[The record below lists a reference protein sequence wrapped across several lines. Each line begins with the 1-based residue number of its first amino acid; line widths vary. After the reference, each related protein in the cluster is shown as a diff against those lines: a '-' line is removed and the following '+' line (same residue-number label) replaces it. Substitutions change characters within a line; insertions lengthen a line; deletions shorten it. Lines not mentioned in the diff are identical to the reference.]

1 MVFKFSNGKE
11 FVKTVLPLSYTSVNS
26 EAVAYDI
33 DPSICDTDVLEKTIV
48 PAITALYEQS
58 GSISWNIY
66 GYKDDG
72 ITLVGAWKINAVS
85 IDSALHATTA
95 SVEEATYMKWF
106 GVTLSDYIPDILMKS
121 AFTGGLTAVTKA
133 PVTAKADPDSSVDN
147 VTKLIEEITAKTK
160 ADISKPDKT
169 MDDYVCGELLRE
181 ELMEIIDFFE
191 NEKVYKDAGIE
202 TPKGILFKGVPGTG
216 KTYAA
221 QCLAGSTGSYFMSC
235 TASALQGMYIGS
247 GAENIRAIFK
257 GAKQLREKTGKGVYL
272 FIDEIDSFG
281 NRETRSGGA
290 GGEEDRTLNQLLA
303 EMSGF
308 ADSEGIIVLG
318 ATNYPD
324 RLDDALMRSGRF
336 SRQITIDRPE
346 YEEREAMVRYYLSKI
361 KFPLDDTSSEDIAQ
375 LTKGLT
381 PADIKEIL
389 NEAAILTVRQKLSNI
404 TLNNV
409 NEAVNKVI
417 TKNIRTPDGKLDA
430 RLVAAHES
438 GHVLAEVLYANST
451 PIKVTNYSYGSAG
464 GFTQTGNQLEGIVS
478 KDRHIAEIKMLL
490 GGRAAEYVLYNYIT
504 NGASNDLERAK
515 RLLHQYYA
523 KYHFEEYQVKDL
535 EQTVL
540 DKLNSI
546 FDEVVSDFN
555 ATENNRLLT
564 WLTDELETHRVL
576 YSKDIVAIC
585 APVLLKGDIL

>member
-1 MVFKFSNGKE
+1 MVFKYKNKLE
-11 FVKTVLPLSYTSVNS
+11 WV
-26 EAVAYDI
+26 EAMCPVAYTTAQASAHKVKLDHTVHDSSVLESTIVKDI
-33 DPSICDTDVLEKTIV
+33 DT
-48 PAITALYEQS
+48 LYCQT
-58 GSISWNIY
+58 GSIEWEIMCF
-66 GYKDDG
+66 KDDEV
-72 ITLVGAWKINAVS
+72 TAVGKLS
-85 IDSALHATTA
+85 IDKVRVVAAINPAGADKYESDFIR
-95 SVEEATYMKWF
+95 WF
-106 GVTLSDYIPDILMKS
+106 SHEMSSYVPDILIKS
-121 AFTGGLTAVTKA
+121 ASVGGLAAAVHGT
-133 PVTAKADPDSSVDN
+133 SVKSGSED
-147 VTKLIEEITAKTK
+147 TDDISKLIEKITTETK
-160 ADISKPDKT
+160 ADISKPKET
-169 MDDYVCGELLRE
+169 LADYVCNETLRE
-181 ELMEIIDFFE
+181 ELEEIKDFFE
-191 NEKVYKDAGIE
+191 NESVYKNAGVE

-221 QCLAGSTGSYFMSC
+221 RCLAGSTKCYFMSC

-272 FIDEIDSFG
+272 FIDELDSFG
-281 NRETRSGGA
+281 NREHRSGGA

-303 EMSGF
+303 EISGF
-308 ADSEGIIVLG
+308 SDVDGILVLG

-346 YEEREAMVRYYLSKI
+346 TEEREAMVRYYLSKI
-361 KFPLDDTSSEDIAQ
+361 KFPLDDATCEDIAQ

-404 TLNNV
+404 TLNNI

-451 PIKVTNYSYGSAG
+451 PIKVTNYSYGNAG
-464 GFTQTGNQLEGIVS
+464 GFTQTGNQIEGIAS
-478 KDRHIAEIKMLL
+478 KERHIAEIKMLL
-490 GGRAAEYVLYNYIT
+490 GGRAAESVMYGYVT
-504 NGASNDLERAK
+504 NGASNDLDRAK
-515 RLLHQYYA
+515 KLLHRYYS

-540 DKLNSI
+540 NKLNEI
-546 FDEVVSDFN
+546 FLDVVSDFS
-555 ATENNRLLT
+555 TSENYKLLN
-564 WLTDELETHRVL
+564 WLTDDLEANRVL
-576 YSKDIVAIC
+576 YAKDIVAIC
-585 APVLLKGDIL
+585 APIILKGDIL

>member
-1 MVFKFSNGKE
+1 MIFRYMFDTE
-11 FVKTVLPLSYTSVNS
+11 WVKTVSPLTH
-26 EAVAYDI
+26 
-33 DPSICDTDVLEKTIV
+33 TIV
-48 PAITALYEQS
+48 KSDAYTASLETGIKDNLRLEETLVSDINTLYCQT
-58 GSISWNIY
+58 GSIEWHIMCFT
-66 GYKDDG
+66 DDDTTCIG
-72 ITLVGAWKINAVS
+72 KLKLKTTRIDTSTLTSDASAVEVDFIRWIS
-85 IDSALHATTA
+85 H
-95 SVEEATYMKWF
+95 E
-106 GVTLSDYIPDILMKS
+106 LSEYIPEIMVKS
-121 AFTGGLTAVTKA
+121 AAVGGLAAAVCTATVK
-133 PVTAKADPDSSVDN
+133 SSTESTDDIS
-147 VTKLIEEITAKTK
+147 KLIEDITNKTK
-160 ADISKPDKT
+160 ADITKPKET
-169 MDDYVCGELLRE
+169 LDDYVCSDTLRE
-181 ELMEIIDFFE
+181 ELEEIKDFFE
-191 NEKVYKDAGIE
+191 NESVYRDAGIE

-221 QCLAGSTGSYFMSC
+221 RCLAGSTECYFMSC

-257 GAKQLREKTGKGVYL
+257 GAKQLREKSGKGVYL
-272 FIDEIDSFG
+272 FIDELDSFG
-281 NRETRSGGA
+281 NREHRSGGA

-303 EMSGF
+303 EISGF
-308 ADSEGIIVLG
+308 SDVEGILVLG

-451 PIKVTNYSYGSAG
+451 PIKVTNYSYGNAG

-546 FDEVVSDFN
+546 FDEVVNDFN
-555 ATENNRLLT
+555 TTENNRLLT

>member
-1 MVFKFSNGKE
+1 MIFRYKNKIEWV
-11 FVKTVLPLSYTSVNS
+11 
-26 EAVAYDI
+26 EAMRPVAYTTAQASAHKVKLDHTIKDSSILESTIVNDI
-33 DPSICDTDVLEKTIV
+33 DT
-48 PAITALYEQS
+48 LYCQT
-58 GSISWNIY
+58 GSIVWDIMCF
-66 GYKDDG
+66 KDDEVTAIG
-72 ITLVGAWKINAVS
+72 KLS
-85 IDSALHATTA
+85 IDKARVVSAINPADA
-95 SVEEATYMKWF
+95 DKYEADFIRWISHE
-106 GVTLSDYIPDILMKS
+106 LSGYVPDILVKS
-121 AFTGGLTAVTKA
+121 AAVGGLAAAVHGSALK
-133 PVTAKADPDSSVDN
+133 PSSKDTDDVS
-147 VTKLIEEITAKTK
+147 KLIEEITTKTK
-160 ADISKPDKT
+160 ADISKPKET
-169 MDDYVCGELLRE
+169 LADYVCNETLRE
-181 ELMEIIDFFE
+181 ELEEIKDFFE
-191 NEKVYKDAGIE
+191 NESVYKDAGVE

-221 QCLAGSTGSYFMSC
+221 RCLAGSTECYFMSC

-272 FIDEIDSFG
+272 FIDELDSFG
-281 NRETRSGGA
+281 NREHRNGGA

-303 EMSGF
+303 EISGF
-308 ADSEGIIVLG
+308 SDVDGILVLG

-346 YEEREAMVRYYLSKI
+346 TEEREAMVRYYLSKI
-361 KFPLDDTSSEDIAQ
+361 KFPLDDATNEDIAQ

-404 TLNNV
+404 TLNNI

-438 GHVLAEVLYANST
+438 GHVLAEVLYANSI
-451 PIKVTNYSYGSAG
+451 PIKVTNYSYGNAG

-478 KDRHIAEIKMLL
+478 KERHIAEVKMLL
-490 GGRAAEYVLYNYIT
+490 GGRAAESVMYGYVT
-504 NGASNDLERAK
+504 NGASNDLDRAK
-515 RLLHQYYA
+515 KLLHRYYS
-523 KYHFEEYQVKDL
+523 KYHFEDYQVKDL

-540 DKLNSI
+540 NKLNEI
-546 FDEVVSDFN
+546 FSDVVSDFN
-555 ATENNRLLT
+555 TPDNYRLLSH
-564 WLTDELETHRVL
+564 LTDELEVDRVL
-576 YSKDIVAIC
+576 YAKDIVAIC
-585 APVLLKGDIL
+585 APIILKGDIL

>member
-1 MVFKFSNGKE
+1 MILKYKKGLEWV
-11 FVKTVLPLSYTSVNS
+11 
-26 EAVAYDI
+26 EAICPVAYTTAQASALKLELDHTVKDSSILESTIVKDI
-33 DPSICDTDVLEKTIV
+33 DT
-48 PAITALYEQS
+48 LYCQT
-58 GSISWNIY
+58 GSIEWDMICF
-66 GYKDDG
+66 KDDEVTAIG
-72 ITLVGAWKINAVS
+72 KLSIGKARVISAVNPTDADKYES
-85 IDSALHATTA
+85 DFIRWVSH
-95 SVEEATYMKWF
+95 E
-106 GVTLSDYIPDILMKS
+106 LSGYVPDILVKS
-121 AFTGGLTAVTKA
+121 AAVGGLAAAVHGTSIKSGSG
-133 PVTAKADPDSSVDN
+133 DVDDI
-147 VTKLIEEITAKTK
+147 TKLIEEITTKTK
-160 ADISKPDKT
+160 ADISKPKET
-169 MDDYVCGELLRE
+169 LDDYVCNETLRE
-181 ELMEIIDFFE
+181 ELEEIKDFFE
-191 NEKVYKDAGIE
+191 NESVYKDAGVE

-221 QCLAGSTGSYFMSC
+221 RCLAGSTECYFMSC

-272 FIDEIDSFG
+272 FIDELDSFG
-281 NRETRSGGA
+281 NREHRSGGA

-303 EMSGF
+303 EISGF
-308 ADSEGIIVLG
+308 SDVDGILVLG

-346 YEEREAMVRYYLSKI
+346 TEEREAMVRYYLSKI
-361 KFPLDDTSSEDIAQ
+361 KFPLDDATCEDIAQ

-404 TLNNV
+404 TLNNI

-430 RLVAAHES
+430 RLVAAHEV

-451 PIKVTNYSYGSAG
+451 PIKVTNYSYGNAG

-478 KDRHIAEIKMLL
+478 KERHIAEVKMLL
-490 GGRAAEYVLYNYIT
+490 GGRAAESVMYGYVT
-504 NGASNDLERAK
+504 NGASNDLDRAK
-515 RLLHQYYA
+515 KLLHRYYS

-540 DKLNSI
+540 NKLNEI
-546 FDEVVSDFN
+546 FLDVVSDFS
-555 ATENNRLLT
+555 TSENYKLLN
-564 WLTDELETHRVL
+564 WLTDELEANRVL
-576 YSKDIVAIC
+576 YAKDIVAIC
-585 APVLLKGDIL
+585 APIILKGDIL

>member
-1 MVFKFSNGKE
+1 MVFKYKNRLEWVATICPIVYTTAQAEACKVQLDHVLKDPSVLE
-11 FVKTVLPLSYTSVNS
+11 STIVK
-26 EAVAYDI
+26 DI
-33 DPSICDTDVLEKTIV
+33 DALYCQTGSMEWDIMCFKDDEVTAIGKISISKSRVVSAINPADTDK
-48 PAITALYEQS
+48 YESDFIRWISHELS
-58 GSISWNIY
+58 GY
-66 GYKDDG
+66 
-72 ITLVGAWKINAVS
+72 V
-85 IDSALHATTA
+85 
-95 SVEEATYMKWF
+95 
-106 GVTLSDYIPDILMKS
+106 PDILVKS
-121 AFTGGLTAVTKA
+121 SAVGGLAAAVHGTLSKSGSED
-133 PVTAKADPDSSVDN
+133 ADDI
-147 VTKLIEEITAKTK
+147 TKLIEEITTKTK
-160 ADISKPDKT
+160 ADISKPKET
-169 MDDYVCGELLRE
+169 LTDYVCNETLRE
-181 ELMEIIDFFE
+181 ELEEIKDFFE
-191 NEKVYKDAGIE
+191 NESVYKDAGVE

-221 QCLAGSTGSYFMSC
+221 RCLAGSTECYFMSC

-272 FIDEIDSFG
+272 FIDELDSFG
-281 NRETRSGGA
+281 NREHRSGGA

-303 EMSGF
+303 EISGF
-308 ADSEGIIVLG
+308 SDVDGILVLG

-346 YEEREAMVRYYLSKI
+346 TEEREAMVRYYLSKI
-361 KFPLDDTSSEDIAQ
+361 KFPLDDATCEDIAQ

-404 TLNNV
+404 TLNNI

-430 RLVAAHES
+430 RLVAAHEV

-451 PIKVTNYSYGSAG
+451 PIKVTNYSYGNAG

-478 KDRHIAEIKMLL
+478 KERHIAEVKMLL
-490 GGRAAEYVLYNYIT
+490 GGRAAESVMYGYVT
-504 NGASNDLERAK
+504 NGASNDLDRAK
-515 RLLHQYYA
+515 KLLHRYYS

-540 DKLNSI
+540 NKLNEI
-546 FDEVVSDFN
+546 FLDVVSDFS
-555 ATENNRLLT
+555 TSENYKLLN
-564 WLTDELETHRVL
+564 WLTDELEANRVL
-576 YSKDIVAIC
+576 YAKDIVAIC
-585 APVLLKGDIL
+585 APIILKGDIL

>member
-1 MVFKFSNGKE
+1 MIFRYKNKIEWV
-11 FVKTVLPLSYTSVNS
+11 
-26 EAVAYDI
+26 EAMCPVAYTTVQTSAHKVKLDHTIKDSSILESTIVRDI
-33 DPSICDTDVLEKTIV
+33 DT
-48 PAITALYEQS
+48 LYCQT
-58 GSISWNIY
+58 GSIEWDVMCF
-66 GYKDDG
+66 KDDEVTAIG
-72 ITLVGAWKINAVS
+72 KLSIGKDRVVSAINPADADKYEADFIRWVS
-85 IDSALHATTA
+85 H
-95 SVEEATYMKWF
+95 E
-106 GVTLSDYIPDILMKS
+106 LSGYVPDILVKS
-121 AFTGGLTAVTKA
+121 AAVGGLAAAVHGSALKSSS
-133 PVTAKADPDSSVDN
+133 KDADDVS
-147 VTKLIEEITAKTK
+147 KLIEEITTKTK
-160 ADISKPDKT
+160 ADISKPKET
-169 MDDYVCGELLRE
+169 LDDYVCNETLRE
-181 ELMEIIDFFE
+181 ELEEIKDFFE
-191 NEKVYKDAGIE
+191 NESVYKDAGVE

-221 QCLAGSTGSYFMSC
+221 RCLAGSTECYFMSC

-272 FIDEIDSFG
+272 FIDELDSFG
-281 NRETRSGGA
+281 NREHRSGGA

-303 EMSGF
+303 EISGF
-308 ADSEGIIVLG
+308 SDVDGILVLG

-346 YEEREAMVRYYLSKI
+346 TEERESIVRYYLSKI
-361 KFPLDDTSSEDIAQ
+361 KFPLDDATCEDIAQ

-404 TLNNV
+404 TLNNI

-451 PIKVTNYSYGSAG
+451 PIKVTNYSYGNAG

-478 KDRHIAEIKMLL
+478 KERHIAEIKMLL
-490 GGRAAEYVLYNYIT
+490 GGRAAESVMYGYVT
-504 NGASNDLERAK
+504 NGASNDLDRAK
-515 RLLHQYYA
+515 KLLHRYYS
-523 KYHFEEYQVKDL
+523 KYHFEDYQVKDL

-540 DKLNSI
+540 NKLNEI
-546 FDEVVSDFN
+546 FSDVVSDFS
-555 ATENNRLLT
+555 TSENYKLLN
-564 WLTDELETHRVL
+564 WLTDDLEANRVL
-576 YSKDIVAIC
+576 YAKDIVAIC
-585 APVLLKGDIL
+585 APIILKGDIL